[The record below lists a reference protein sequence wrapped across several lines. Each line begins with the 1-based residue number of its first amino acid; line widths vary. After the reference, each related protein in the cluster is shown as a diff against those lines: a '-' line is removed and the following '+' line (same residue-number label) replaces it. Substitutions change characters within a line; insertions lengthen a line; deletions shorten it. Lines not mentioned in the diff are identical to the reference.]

1 MIENTNIKTNAAVEE
16 FKEVYLGKVED
27 IMDPLYEGRC
37 RVRVFSLFDD
47 IEVADLPWAIP
58 ANKPLFFGQ
67 DARAG
72 SLSIPKVG
80 AVVQVRF
87 NNGDIYSP
95 EYCQV
100 QEVGEDIKDELK
112 KGAQTPTKYEGA
124 HFILFDGDEEIK
136 FWFDREI
143 GLQMEMKKSFIRI
156 DQKTSNVLIEHK
168 DNQSSISL
176 ENNVIRIVSDSQIN
190 LTTGSQVTVD
200 ARTIKITGGN
210 VEIGKDGVFNNA
222 VLGNQLEVVLNAL
235 AAAID
240 AKMPATPG
248 ATLATVQNAASLYLA
263 KHVTIASD

>member
-1 MIENTNIKTNAAVEE
+1 MIENSNIKTNSSVEE
-16 FKEVYLGKVED
+16 FTEVYLGKVED

-47 IEVADLPWAIP
+47 IEEADLPWATP

-87 NNGDIYSP
+87 SNGDIYSP

-168 DNQSSISL
+168 DNQSSIAL
-176 ENNVIRIVSDSQIN
+176 ENNVIRIISDSQIN

-200 ARTIKITGGN
+200 ARTVKIIGGN
-210 VEIGKDGVFNNA
+210 VEIGKDGVFEPA
-222 VLGNQLEVVLNAL
+222 VLGNQLATVLNSM

-240 AKMPATPG
+240 AKMPATTG
-248 ATLATVQNAASLYLA
+248 VAATVMNASSLYLA